1 MSQTVKVVL
10 SSIALVVMI
19 FAVAPLASFAVS
31 ALPALLAPLSNGDGG
46 AVFVAVAGAFGF
58 AFVLSVPRQR

>member
-10 SSIALVVMI
+10 ASVALVVMI
-19 FAVAPLASFAVS
+19 FAVVPLASFAVS
-31 ALPALLAPLSNGDGG
+31 ALLAPLSNGDGG